1 MAFLVFK
8 VAFKV
13 NDDLEFQIGGLC
25 SLCKP
30 ILSYLYRCFGHFR
43 QLRLIFR
50 RKKPH
55 VNLRVPQVKSEQM
68 WHTRIIH
75 ILEGGRCRHDHYH
88 RCHHHNH
95 GGRQAG
101 RQAQLTPTT
110 QFCPKSLLPPSL
122 LLTYLPPSTLFHYL
136 CAALPPPPPQ
146 LQPPPLLLSS
156 LLAPPPTET
165 CRSSLRCVSVQC
177 SQATA
182 PAAGLSPA
190 LLPPSFLDRSSR
202 FRC

>member
-1 MAFLVFK
+1 MA
-8 VAFKV
+8 
-13 NDDLEFQIGGLC
+13 DQLEGRGIFQIQTCGLC

-43 QLRLIFR
+43 QLRLILR

-110 QFCPKSLLPPSL
+110 QFCPKSLLPPS
-122 LLTYLPPSTLFHYL
+122 YLPPYHHPHCSTT
-136 CAALPPPPPQ
+136 CVPPS
-146 LQPPPLLLSS
+146 LLLLLSCS
-156 LLAPPPTET
+156 LLLFFFLLCLHLLQLKPAEA
-165 CRSSLRCVSVQC
+165 RSGV
-177 SQATA
+177 
-182 PAAGLSPA
+182 
-190 LLPPSFLDRSSR
+190 
-202 FRC
+202 